1 MNPSFSVIIIGDFC
15 TYFYLFRPS
24 KWNDTKI
31 FSDFGD
37 DESEGSDAEYM
48 DARTM
53 SGRRSKG
60 SSQLKS
66 KASLLRLVC

>member
-48 DARTM
+48 DA
-53 SGRRSKG
+53 SPKHPYCGWFVEHLG
-60 SSQLKS
+60 
-66 KASLLRLVC
+66 LLISC